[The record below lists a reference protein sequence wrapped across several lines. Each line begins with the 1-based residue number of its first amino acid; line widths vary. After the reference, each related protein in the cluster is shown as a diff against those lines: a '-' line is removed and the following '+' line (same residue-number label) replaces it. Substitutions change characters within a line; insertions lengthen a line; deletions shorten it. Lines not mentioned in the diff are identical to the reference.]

1 MESEYNTS
9 CGGYFTDE
17 TGIATSP
24 NYPEHYGDSSKCEYI
39 FEAPV
44 GYVIH
49 LDFTDFGIDEDDSN
63 PNNCLFDRVSIH
75 DGFNSSAPAIGKAM
89 CGHEIP
95 ENVYSSGRFLT
106 LFLHVDH
113 ISVFGHGF
121 RLRYSR
127 VKDSNRAIACNTNV
141 CGGVYNNFVGCE
153 FQSPNYPK
161 VFLASEDCKYEIHAP
176 KATDRLMVTFNKLS
190 FESTRKCHKN
200 NVTLYDGDTISENS
214 LMQVL
219 CDESHVSSK
228 EFNTTGPNLIITY
241 KTQDESIEDREDRMD
256 FTHWAGFSLQVKLIS
271 PEVPTTVATTTI
283 ETTTPAQTTTTPAQ
297 TTTTPA
303 QTTTTTT
310 TTTTAATTTTTTK
323 ATPTVTSQEPST
335 RSTTEQPVSTTTT
348 TTTGTTGA
356 TIASVQGGERSSSNK
371 SLPPSAMSGLVIG
384 VISGVLIIVLGVL
397 IAVAFYNWKRYNL
410 RIQLRSDDTNHLINN
425 VSEDNLGSDVNF
437 HKANSGGRIV
447 RTTTS
452 SSNRSSLDDSN
463 L

>member
-323 ATPTVTSQEPST
+323 ATPTVTSQEPS
-335 RSTTEQPVSTTTT
+335 
-348 TTTGTTGA
+348 
-356 TIASVQGGERSSSNK
+356 
-371 SLPPSAMSGLVIG
+371 SAMSGLVIG